1 MNKACC
7 ILLLAASI
15 AAVSSGV
22 MAADVTVDS
31 STILAVSRRDVPAAS
46 KETLLPVTQFLG
58 VDVDKLGDGNLS
70 AHLYGWGRLDLAD
83 KSYNDDKSDGSLT

>member
-1 MNKACC
+1 MKKNVCR
-7 ILLLAASI
+7 LLSAAFLL
-15 AAVSSGV
+15 V
-22 MAADVTVDS
+22 
-31 STILAVSRRDVPAAS
+31 VPAAS
-46 KETLLPVTQFLG
+46 FADTTINSTTVFRYYQDDHSGFAKKDLAPVTQFLG